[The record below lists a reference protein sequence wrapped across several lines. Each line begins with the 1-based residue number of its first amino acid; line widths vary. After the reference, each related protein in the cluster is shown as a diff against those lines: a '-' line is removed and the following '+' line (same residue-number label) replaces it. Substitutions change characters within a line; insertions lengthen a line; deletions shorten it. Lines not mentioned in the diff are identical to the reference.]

1 VPRWLF
7 KDSLAAAQ
15 TTDQSALS
23 PNNAVDDELFAGI
36 RAATQHRIVLSA
48 AARFQALPEE

>member
-7 KDSLAAAQ
+7 KVSLAAAQ